1 MIKVYVYNKETGF
14 YMYSFSSIYEVVT
27 INLKSDQE
35 FTLTPP
41 PEDDKMYRW
50 VGTEWQAEPKQT
62 P

>member
-1 MIKVYVYNKETGF
+1 
-14 YMYSFSSIYEVVT
+14 MYSFSSIYEVVT